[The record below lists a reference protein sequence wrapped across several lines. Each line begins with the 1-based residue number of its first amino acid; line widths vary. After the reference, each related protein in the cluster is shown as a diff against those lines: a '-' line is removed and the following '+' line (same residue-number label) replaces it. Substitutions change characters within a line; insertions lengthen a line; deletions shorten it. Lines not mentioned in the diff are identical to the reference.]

1 MADSNLPTL
10 KNKSLPAGLP
20 YSALETMKSIRTN
33 RALMAGCLIATTGA
47 VMLFLLTQYA
57 ILSALLGF
65 TGLIF
70 FAARQLV
77 RKSLALTANSDQR
90 QIGKINNQLEQIR
103 MQLSKCKFL
112 ESVEADGTQAARQA
126 DQLFHQYKILKT
138 ILSQKFETT
147 EMTFSRYL
155 GSIEASCL
163 SIGENLTH
171 TKRMLENLSLTGKNQ
186 TDQWNEQRSQVV
198 SLLKSTD
205 EALLGLANLF
215 NSVNEITTK
224 EKHRDQLEQ
233 SMLEIRE
240 LADRAKIYSKQ

>member
-10 KNKSLPAGLP
+10 KNKDLPAGLQF
-20 YSALETMKSIRTN
+20 SVLETRKSIRTN
-33 RALMAGCLIATTGA
+33 RALMACGLIATTGA

-57 ILSALLGF
+57 IFSALLGF
-65 TGLIF
+65 AGLIF
-70 FAARQLV
+70 FVARQLV
-77 RKSLALTANSDQR
+77 RKSLALTANRDQR
-90 QIGKINNQLEQIR
+90 QIGSIDIQLEQIR
-103 MQLSKCKFL
+103 MQVSKCKFL
-112 ESVEADGTQAARQA
+112 ESVEAEGTQAARQA
-126 DQLFHQYKILKT
+126 DQLLHQYKILKA
-138 ILSQKFETT
+138 ILNQKLETT

-171 TKRMLENLSLTGKNQ
+171 TKSMLENLSLTGKNQ

-198 SLLKSTD
+198 GLLKSTD
-205 EALLGLANLF
+205 EALLVLANLF
-215 NSVNEITTK
+215 SSVNEITTK

-233 SMLEIRE
+233 SMLEVEE

>member
-10 KNKSLPAGLP
+10 KNKDLPAGLQF
-20 YSALETMKSIRTN
+20 SVLETRKSIRVN
-33 RALMAGCLIATTGA
+33 RALMACGLIATTGA

-65 TGLIF
+65 AGLIF

-77 RKSLALTANSDQR
+77 RKSLALTANNDQR
-90 QIGKINNQLEQIR
+90 QIGSINIQLEQIR
-103 MQLSKCKFL
+103 MQVSKCKFL
-112 ESVEADGTQAARQA
+112 ESVEAEGTQAARQA
-126 DQLFHQYKILKT
+126 DQLLHQYKILKT

-155 GSIEASCL
+155 GSIEVSCL

-171 TKRMLENLSLTGKNQ
+171 TKSMLENLSLTGKNQ

-205 EALLGLANLF
+205 EALLGLASLF
-215 NSVNEITTK
+215 SSVNEVTTK

-233 SMLEIRE
+233 SMLEIKE
-240 LADRAKIYSKQ
+240 LADRAKIYSK